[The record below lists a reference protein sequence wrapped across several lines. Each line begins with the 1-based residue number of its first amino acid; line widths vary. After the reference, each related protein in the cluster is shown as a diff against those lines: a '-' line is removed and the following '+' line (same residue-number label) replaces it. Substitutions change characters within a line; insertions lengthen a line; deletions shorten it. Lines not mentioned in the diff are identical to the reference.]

1 MKCLR
6 TMICSQQLLR
16 LFSMSGGGGGPQTP
30 MNMGEMGLGSTFLP
44 GCGYDQTALAENCLD
59 FQRKTTHKATMLDQ
73 QTLLWKSILQ
83 RLSFVCCSSG
93 VRY

>member
-1 MKCLR
+1 
-6 TMICSQQLLR
+6 MICSQQLLR
-16 LFSMSGGGGGPQTP
+16 LFSMSGGGGDGPQTP
-30 MNMGEMGLGSTFLP
+30 MNMGEDGFGFH
-44 GCGYDQTALAENCLD
+44 
-59 FQRKTTHKATMLDQ
+59 FFDQ

>member
-16 LFSMSGGGGGPQTP
+16 LFSMSGGGGGGPQTP
-30 MNMGEMGLGSTFLP
+30 MNMGEDGFGFHFFT
-44 GCGYDQTALAENCLD
+44 ENCLD